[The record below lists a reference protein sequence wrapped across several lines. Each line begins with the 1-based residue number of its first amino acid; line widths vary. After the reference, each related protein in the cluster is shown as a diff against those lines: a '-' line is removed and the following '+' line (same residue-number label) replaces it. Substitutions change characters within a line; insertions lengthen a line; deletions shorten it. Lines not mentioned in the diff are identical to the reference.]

1 MKATAALLGLYYLCV
16 AGLSLVCAT
25 QPHILFI
32 VADDLG
38 WMDVSYH
45 GSEIQTPVI
54 DQLGAAG
61 IRLENYYVQPVCQVK
76 ANSPWHL
83 VNLNN

>member
-1 MKATAALLGLYYLCV
+1 MLLVRGRVASLPLGLYVLFLVAALC
-16 AGLSLVCAT
+16 GRCANS

-45 GSEIQTPVI
+45 GSEIQTPNI
-54 DQLGAAG
+54 DKLGADG
-61 IRLENYYVQPVCQVK
+61 VILENYYVQPVR
-76 ANSPWHL
+76 
-83 VNLNN
+83 

>member
-1 MKATAALLGLYYLCV
+1 MKATAALVGLYLCV
-16 AGLSLVCAT
+16 AWLSLVGAT